1 MECKFQMLHVA
12 FSSFLSVLSFLNT
25 YGLMRYVPIEASGWA
40 SSQQHIFGTVSEK
53 MFVLLWNIVLIIVK
67 FGFII
72 PRCSKNSELNYL

>member
-25 YGLMRYVPIEASGWA
+25 YGLMRDVPIEASGWA

-53 MFVLLWNIVLIIVK
+53 MFVLL
-67 FGFII
+67 
-72 PRCSKNSELNYL
+72 